1 MQAARPSTSRSPGG
15 DMTKSATQACFRTGG
30 PLKPGFGLSGICDG
44 LGPSLAFSNQL
55 SNQQFALS
63 S

>member
-1 MQAARPSTSRSPGG
+1 
-15 DMTKSATQACFRTGG
+15 MTKSATQACFRTGG